1 MIAANSEQVVPGAAG
16 QAADLTRN
24 HRQRVIEIIERLWL
38 RVYQYLTG
46 GFNPAP
52 FLEKPGREFCRNP
65 ERCNWIAPT
74 FFKPVLDLLLRTRS
88 LRHQNEVSQFSKVG
102 RFLAGGAFL
111 SLAPSAVHRSLSS
124 PVVCAG
130 GGNRFRRRDIPAR
143 LARGGLRVL
152 PARPKFGSPSRG
164 GLSQRLDYHAEGGN
178 QPFMIGHRKG
188 QGRLFPREDVIRES
202 KLNGKIRQ
210 RKSADEICREQEGNH
225 CRQNEI

>member
-1 MIAANSEQVVPGAAG
+1 MIAANSEQVIPGAAR
-16 QAADLTRN
+16 QAADQTRN
-24 HRQRVIEIIERLWL
+24 HGQRMIEIIERLWL

-52 FLEKPGREFCRNP
+52 FLEKPRRKLGRNP
-65 ERCNWIAPT
+65 ERCNGIASAL
-74 FFKPVLDLLLRTRS
+74 FKPVLDLLIRARS

-102 RFLAGGAFL
+102 RFLAAGVFL

-152 PARPKFGSPSRG
+152 P
-164 GLSQRLDYHAEGGN
+164 
-178 QPFMIGHRKG
+178 
-188 QGRLFPREDVIRES
+188 
-202 KLNGKIRQ
+202 
-210 RKSADEICREQEGNH
+210 
-225 CRQNEI
+225 